1 MQHVTAEGTTLVQQA
16 EEAASNKVNIIFLLS
31 TTIMILLIRIIFS
44 YGVKW
49 LSLWS
54 KVAITYIPVDNFC
67 AL

>member
-54 KVAITYIPVDNFC
+54 KVTITYIPVDNFC